1 MHRWIFPS
9 WSDRAVPCAHFLC
22 RRSYRHRRTM
32 RRIFSILISM
42 LLHGYVGLRLVPP
55 LAGWPAAGSALGVL
69 LAASALLLPR
79 QWARH

>member
-1 MHRWIFPS
+1 
-9 WSDRAVPCAHFLC
+9 
-22 RRSYRHRRTM
+22 M

-55 LAGWPAAGSALGVL
+55 LVAWPAAGSALGVL

>member
-1 MHRWIFPS
+1 
-9 WSDRAVPCAHFLC
+9 
-22 RRSYRHRRTM
+22 M
-32 RRIFSILISM
+32 RRIFPILISM
-42 LLHGYVGLRLVPP
+42 LLHGYVGLRLVLP